1 MEKMTDTEMIDF
13 LEKLNQKGDYTGVCV
28 LRMSNTSR
36 GWRLHETMDRENAH
50 PTVREAIQ
58 AFAEEEKNDVTKIG
72 SE

>member
-36 GWRLHETMDRENAH
+36 GWRLHETSGSPSH
-50 PTVREAIQ
+50 KSVRVAIIDYMESQ
-58 AFAEEEKNDVTKIG
+58 
-72 SE
+72 